1 MYIKEDNA
9 MCLGLGNGCVV
20 KEKKRTSLLKPYTNF
35 ENLKAMNINE
45 LAEKLVIVELNA
57 AMVFD
62 IGSPEEFSS
71 LKQERQKDW
80 IEWLESEAE

>member
-1 MYIKEDNA
+1 

-20 KEKKRTSLLKPYTNF
+20 KEEKKTSLLKPYTNF

-57 AMVFD
+57 VMVFC

>member
-1 MYIKEDNA
+1 

-20 KEKKRTSLLKPYTNF
+20 KEEKKTSLLKPYTNF

-57 AMVFD
+57 AMVFC

>member
-1 MYIKEDNA
+1 

-20 KEKKRTSLLKPYTNF
+20 KEEKKTSLLKPYTNF

-57 AMVFD
+57 AMVFS

-71 LKQERQKDW
+71 LKQERQRDW

>member
-1 MYIKEDNA
+1 
-9 MCLGLGNGCVV
+9 MCLGLGNGCVP
-20 KEKKRTSLLKPYTNF
+20 KEEKKTSLLKPYTNF

-57 AMVFD
+57 AMVFA

-80 IEWLESEAE
+80 IEWLDSEAK